1 MFLRF
6 NFFGII
12 WAVIILFL
20 TLTPGADMP
29 YTDIWSLL
37 RFDRFAHLFVFA
49 LLVLL
54 LTVGFRK
61 QYTFAILRNN
71 NVRIALL
78 MSVIYGFAL
87 ELIQSA
93 IPGRSLEMVDFL
105 ANTLGSLGGT
115 GIYFLI
121 YKL

>member
-1 MFLRF
+1 MFFRF
-6 NFFGII
+6 NFFGIV
-12 WAVIILFL
+12 WAVVILFL

-29 YTDIWSLL
+29 YTDIWSLF
-37 RFDRFAHLFVFA
+37 RFDRFAHLFVFG

-61 QYTFAILRNN
+61 QYSFQSLRNN

-78 MSVIYGFAL
+78 MSIGYGITL
-87 ELIQSA
+87 ELLQSA
-93 IPGRSLEMVDFL
+93 IPGRSLEFVDFL

>member
-1 MFLRF
+1 MFFRF

-29 YTDIWSLL
+29 YTDIWSLF

-49 LLVLL
+49 ILVLL

-61 QYTFAILRNN
+61 QYSFHLLRNN
-71 NVRIALL
+71 NVRIALGV
-78 MSVIYGFAL
+78 SVLYGITL
-87 ELIQSA
+87 ELLQGA
-93 IPGRSLEMVDFL
+93 IPGRSLELIDFV

>member
-1 MFLRF
+1 MFIRY

-12 WAVIILFL
+12 WGCIILFL
-20 TLTPGADMP
+20 TLMPGADMP

-37 RFDRFAHLFVFA
+37 RFDRFAHLFVFC
-49 LLVLL
+49 VMVFL

-61 QYTFAILRNN
+61 QYSYQLLRNN
-71 NVRIALL
+71 NVKIALIFTI
-78 MSVIYGFAL
+78 IYGCTV
-87 ELIQSA
+87 ELIQAA
-93 IPGRSLEMVDFL
+93 IPGRSLEGIDFI
-105 ANTLGSLGGT
+105 ANTLGCLSGT